1 MSKQNKGSCP
11 SHQGFNSEGAVETC
25 RRTVAFRARC
35 NGRFRQP
42 QTLGRERQESK
53 FKITLAI

>member
-1 MSKQNKGSCP
+1 MSKQNKGSCQ
-11 SHQGFNSEGAVETC
+11 SHQGFNNEGAMETC

-35 NGRFRQP
+35 RFRQP
-42 QTLGRERQESK
+42 QTFGRERQEYK